1 MKHFEQNSTI
11 KIELVICNNEHAA
24 VLQKS
29 QQLGISSIVV
39 TKEELK
45 TSEKLLPILEN
56 HKIDFVVLAGFL
68 LQIPTWLIQK
78 FPNQIINI
86 HPALLPK
93 FGGKG
98 MFGKFVHEAVI
109 NANEPESGISIHFVN
124 EHYDEGK
131 IIFQAKCQV
140 DENETAESLAK
151 KIQQLEHQHLP
162 KIVEQ
167 LLAEK

>member
-1 MKHFEQNSTI
+1 M
-11 KIELVICNNEHAA
+11 ELVVCNNENAA
-24 VLQKS
+24 VLQKA
-29 QQLGISSIVV
+29 QQFSITSIAV
-39 TKEELK
+39 TKDELK
-45 TSEKLLPILEN
+45 TTEKLLPIFEN

-68 LQIPTWLIQK
+68 LQIPTWLVQK
-78 FPNQIINI
+78 FPNRIINI

-109 NANEPESGISIHFVN
+109 NANELESGISVHFVN

-167 LLAEK
+167 LLVEKEHH